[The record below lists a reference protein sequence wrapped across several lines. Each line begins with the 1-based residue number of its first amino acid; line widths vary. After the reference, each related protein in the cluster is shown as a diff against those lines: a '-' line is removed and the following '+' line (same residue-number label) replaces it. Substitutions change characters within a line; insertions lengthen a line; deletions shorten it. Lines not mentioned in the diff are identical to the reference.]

1 MFSQFF
7 LDRVWFLVPYFLWT
21 QFLLSVSHLFC
32 LFPICMCKA
41 FRYAF
46 HFVFCVCLKLPEM
59 QSNWMKKKA
68 AEAATIERRMSKKK
82 DDKNHSKR
90 CIFDMV
96 DYRSAWCNNAINA
109 MQVCL
114 YGCVCVCLLL
124 LLSENFE
131 GNESNIIIFAFC
143 LLLVLVLL
151 LLLQFY
157 FSCVQRFYEYI
168 CKFPTDISRLLF
180 LCRSLTLC
188 VCHWT
193 KGKKYICYR
202 CVHLFMVR
210 MRVCACVRGVY
221 LYASCVW
228 VPTCFHKFFF
238 CLFVNRKFSSRRVCQ
253 AKRCESNWS

>member
-1 MFSQFF
+1 
-7 LDRVWFLVPYFLWT
+7 
-21 QFLLSVSHLFC
+21 
-32 LFPICMCKA
+32 
-41 FRYAF
+41 
-46 HFVFCVCLKLPEM
+46 
-59 QSNWMKKKA
+59 MKKKA

-168 CKFPTDISRLLF
+168 CEFPTGSCF
-180 LCRSLTLC
+180 SVGRSLC
-188 VCHWT
+188 VCAIAQ
-193 KGKKYICYR
+193 KGKSTFATVVSICLW
-202 CVHLFMVR
+202 CVCEYVH
-210 MRVCACVRGVY
+210 ACVVCICMHRVY
-221 LYASCVW
+221 GCQHVSIS
-228 VPTCFHKFFF
+228 FFLSF
-238 CLFVNRKFSSRRVCQ
+238 C
-253 AKRCESNWS
+253 E